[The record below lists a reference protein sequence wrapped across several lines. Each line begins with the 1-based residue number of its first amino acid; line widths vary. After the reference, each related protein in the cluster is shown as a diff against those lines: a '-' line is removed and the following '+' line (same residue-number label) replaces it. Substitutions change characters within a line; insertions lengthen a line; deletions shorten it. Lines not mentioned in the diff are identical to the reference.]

1 MEEKELI
8 EYILKDEGRNAG
20 LRITTTLNILATAM
34 IKKGWFT
41 EEEFNEAVE
50 DGLEKTAKI
59 DLEKLSKEQRELLET
74 QAKFSKDGL
83 FGRLDGL
90 FGRFF

>member
-8 EYILKDEGRNAG
+8 EYMLKNKEMNNS
-20 LRITTTLNILATAM
+20 LRITTILNILANAM

-50 DGLEKTAKI
+50 DGLGKMAKI
-59 DLEKLSKEQRELLET
+59 GLEKLSKEQKELLET
-74 QAKFSKDGL
+74 QAKLSKD
-83 FGRLDGL
+83 DL
-90 FGRFF
+90 FGRFFQ

>member
-8 EYILKDEGRNAG
+8 EYMLKNEEINAS
-20 LRITTTLNILATAM
+20 LRITTILNILANAM

-50 DGLEKTAKI
+50 DGLDKMAKAGL
-59 DLEKLSKEQRELLET
+59 DKLSKEQKEMLEM
-74 QAKFSKDGL
+74 QAKLAQND
-83 FGRLDGL
+83 L
-90 FGRFF
+90 FGRFFQ